1 MRWASRTSPEGWYKH
16 ATLFHPRH
24 DGVAGIDTKARRGGR
39 TNGRTGAEPRRGRL
53 LVAAQGALFDRVR
66 ALLDGP
72 LASEWTAVYAIV
84 PELAAGQD
92 EPDVA
97 LVDVTLPDTD
107 PLVQALESGGVPWIA
122 LGAPA
127 RSRAVGLIEPDELNA
142 SSLRWALRYAC
153 EHARPAALDD
163 DRTARMLL
171 AGEVAASVAH
181 EINNPLT
188 YLLANLEHVEQE
200 LSQRSCAPDLLD
212 AVSEAREGADR
223 LSWIV
228 GELGKVTRAPST
240 RVEPVYLDRLFDS
253 VLTMAKP
260 HVRGRARST
269 AHCEVLHPV
278 AGNEARL
285 FQVLLNLV
293 INAAQALDP
302 SRDDHEI
309 RVGARWTDDRR
320 IELYVTDTGVG
331 IPPENLARI
340 FEPYFTTKS
349 ARKGTGLGLALCRR
363 YVEQMGGTI
372 DVVSEVGVGSTFRVV
387 LPPARGSGDR
397 PTLVPDYDARV
408 ARILLVDD
416 EQYIGR
422 AFARALAGHEITI
435 AESAEEALE
444 RLAEAPFD
452 VVFTDIVMPGMSG
465 IDLFR
470 RIRADHPRLAPRV
483 VFFTGGALDRGA
495 ASFLETIENPRF
507 QKPVGVQQLR
517 DIVTAVLRQG

>member
-1 MRWASRTSPEGWYKH
+1 M
-16 ATLFHPRH
+16 
-24 DGVAGIDTKARRGGR
+24 AGIQTKARRSGRSQGGSER
-39 TNGRTGAEPRRGRL
+39 ARL
-53 LVAAQGALFDRVR
+53 LVAAQGPLFDRIR
-66 ALLDGP
+66 ALLEGP
-72 LASEWTAVYAIV
+72 LARDWTAVYAIV
-84 PELAAGQD
+84 PEFAAGQD

-97 LVDVTLPDTD
+97 LVDCSLPDAE
-107 PLVQALESGGVPWIA
+107 PLVQALERGGVPWIA
-122 LGAPA
+122 LGTTGP
-127 RSRAVGLIEPDELNA
+127 SRAVGVLEPDELNC
-142 SSLRWALRYAC
+142 SSLRWALRYAS
-153 EHARPAALDD
+153 EHASPRALDD

-188 YLLANLEHVEQE
+188 YLLANLEHAEQQ
-200 LSQRSCAPDLLD
+200 LARSSCSRDVLD

-228 GELGKVTRAPST
+228 GELGKVTRAPSS
-240 RVEPVYLDRLFDS
+240 RIEPVYLDRLLDS

-260 HVRGRARST
+260 HLRGRARSS

-293 INAAQALDP
+293 INAAQSLDP
-302 SRDDHEI
+302 ERDDHEI
-309 RVGARWTDDRR
+309 RVGSRWTDDRN
-320 IELYVTDTGVG
+320 IAVHVSDTGVG
-331 IPPENLARI
+331 IPPENLERI
-340 FEPYFTTKS
+340 FEPYFTTRA

-363 YVEQMGGTI
+363 YIEQMGGTI
-372 DVVSEVGVGSTFRVV
+372 EVQSEIGVGSTFRVV
-387 LPPARGSGDR
+387 LPPARGGGDR
-397 PTLVPDYDARV
+397 PTLVPEYNERV

-416 EQYIGR
+416 EHYIGR

-435 AESAEEALE
+435 AESAEEALL
-444 RLAEAPFD
+444 RLSEATFD

-470 RIRADHPRLAPRV
+470 RIRSEHPRLARRV

-495 ASFLETIENPRF
+495 AAFLETVENPRF

-517 DIVTAVLRQG
+517 DIVTAVLRQA